1 MQQSAAEPGESKVDL
16 NKATKEQLMELPGIG
31 ESKAEDI
38 MAYRE
43 ENGGFRSTEEIMNI
57 KGIKE
62 AVYSKIKDKIVVQ

>member
-1 MQQSAAEPGESKVDL
+1 
-16 NKATKEQLMELPGIG
+16 MELPGIG